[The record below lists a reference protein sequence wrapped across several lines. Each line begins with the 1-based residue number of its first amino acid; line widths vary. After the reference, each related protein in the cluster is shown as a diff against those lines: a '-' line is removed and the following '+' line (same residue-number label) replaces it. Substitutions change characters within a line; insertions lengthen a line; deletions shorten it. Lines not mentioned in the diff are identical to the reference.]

1 MPVANVNDC
10 DFYYEM
16 AGSGPDVVF
25 VHGED
30 HNIGLFEE
38 QIAHFSK
45 SYRCIAYERRGHG
58 RTQLTPYGY
67 SLHNQTLDLIGLLD
81 YLQIRR
87 TAIVAVAMAT
97 PIATSF
103 TLAHP
108 DRVKGLALASWY
120 ELDGYPLMEAR
131 RRSKHPT
138 TFGRFH
144 MRALRADSPKPR

>member
-97 PIATSF
+97 PITTSF

-144 MRALRADSPKPR
+144 MRALRADRPKPR